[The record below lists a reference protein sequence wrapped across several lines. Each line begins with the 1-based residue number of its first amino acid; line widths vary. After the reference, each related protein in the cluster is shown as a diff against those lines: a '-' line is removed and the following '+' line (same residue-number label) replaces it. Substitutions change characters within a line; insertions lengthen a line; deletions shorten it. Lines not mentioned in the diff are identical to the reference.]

1 MGISISAKHLRA
13 GIALCAAILIAGEA
27 SAAELLLRWFGSDG
41 TVIGERTLTTDEIE
55 AMPQQ
60 EFTTDTPWTD
70 VPARFTGPALADI
83 VALGGKT
90 ATNAHVVALN
100 DYAADIPAGD
110 WEDHGPILAVRV
122 DGDLM
127 KVRDK
132 GPFWVIYPIDN
143 NPGMLDTELYHSR
156 MVWQVKNIDFLVQ

>member
-1 MGISISAKHLRA
+1 MGIFAKQFRA
-13 GIALCAAILIAGEA
+13 GVSLCAAILLAGEA
-27 SAAELLLRWFGSDG
+27 SAAELMLRWVDSNG
-41 TVIGERTLTTDEIE
+41 TVIVERLLTAEEIE

-70 VPARFTGPALADI
+70 VPTRFAGPALADI
-83 VALGGKT
+83 IALGGKAT
-90 ATNAHVVALN
+90 ANAHVVALN
-100 DYAADIPAGD
+100 DYAADIPAED
-110 WEDHGPILAVRV
+110 WVDYGPILAVRV

-132 GPFWVIYPIDN
+132 GPFWVMYPIDN
-143 NPGMLDTELYHSR
+143 NPSVLNTELYHSR